1 MRTFDDERI
10 LEQTISTERVYDG
23 LILHI
28 DRLTNRLPNGK
39 LALREVARHIGA
51 SAVLPLDEDGN
62 VYLVRQYRAPIDR
75 VLLEIPAGKL
85 DFREEDRLLAAQREL
100 REETG
105 LSAGKWTHLN
115 DLLTTVGFCD
125 EKISIYLAREL
136 HRGESHPDDDEF
148 LNLIRMPFS
157 EALEMVLSGEIQDA
171 KTITALLMTD
181 ALLRK
186 ERGQ

>member
-10 LEQTISTERVYDG
+10 LEQTISAERVYDG

-85 DFREEDRLLAAQREL
+85 DSRDEDRLLA
-100 REETG
+100 
-105 LSAGKWTHLN
+105 SADYQ
-115 DLLTTVGFCD
+115 DLLAQAICEGLVACF
-125 EKISIYLAREL
+125 
-136 HRGESHPDDDEF
+136 
-148 LNLIRMPFS
+148 
-157 EALEMVLSGEIQDA
+157 A
-171 KTITALLMTD
+171 K
-181 ALLRK
+181 
-186 ERGQ
+186 